1 MSNHLAIATVTAV
14 LQKKIQAAVQRD
26 VDGARVT
33 VSRPNAVESGVLEIG
48 VNLYLYQVTPNHVWH
63 TTAELHGR
71 QRKGTMAKRSRTGL
85 DLHYM
90 LSFYGNEGEHEPQR
104 LLGSTIRTL
113 SDLSTLDTESIQDA
127 ISDSTFSYLAD
138 SDLAHQVE
146 DIAISPLDLSLD
158 DLSKVWSVFFQT
170 PYALSVAYKA
180 SVAIVEGED
189 LVKRALP
196 VRELPTYS
204 AVPYRGQPE
213 VDEVVA
219 QAGRFSPILA
229 TSTLSIVGKQL
240 KGPET
245 VIRIGDLDAQPAE
258 IQPGQLTVALSALDP
273 SRLRAGVQTLTV
285 IHRSSSPTGS
295 TGTTAI
301 ARQLVQSNIMPFV
314 LCPQITDLQLR
325 DIDDVGDDERDAE
338 LAIHLD
344 LPLAPDQTV
353 VLALN
358 EWSIQHPVAYQFE
371 AQSRSTPS
379 RTTTFS
385 LRNVK
390 AGSYLVRLQV
400 DGASSPLSIDSNPD
414 SPTYRWYT
422 APKLALD

>member
-14 LQKKIQAAVQRD
+14 LQKKLQAAVQRD

-48 VNLYLYQVTPNHVWH
+48 VNLYLYQVVPNHMWH

-113 SDLSTLDTESIQDA
+113 SDLSTLDTEAIQDA

-146 DIAISPLDLSLD
+146 DIVISPLDLSLD

-170 PYALSVAYKA
+170 PYALSLAYKA

-196 VRELPTYS
+196 VRELPTFS
-204 AVPYRGQPE
+204 ALPYRGQPE

-240 KGPET
+240 QGPQT
-245 VIRIGDLDAQPAE
+245 LVRIGDLEAE
-258 IQPGQLTVALSALDP
+258 PNETQPGQLAISLANLDP

-285 IHRSSSPTGS
+285 VHRPSPQSSGTVS
-295 TGTTAI
+295 TVVGRT
-301 ARQLVQSNIMPFV
+301 LVQSNVMPFV

-325 DIDDVGDDERDAE
+325 EVSDVGDDQRNAE
-338 LAIHLD
+338 LVVHLD
-344 LPLAPDQTV
+344 LPFDPQQTL

-358 EWSIQHPVAYQFE
+358 EWSVQHPVAYQFE
-371 AQSRSTPS
+371 AQSRTAPS
-379 RTTTFS
+379 RTAVFS
-385 LRNVK
+385 LHDVQ

-400 DGASSPLSIDSNPD
+400 DGASSPLRIDANPD
-414 SPTYRWYT
+414 SPTFRWYT
-422 APKLALD
+422 APKITLE

>member
-48 VNLYLYQVTPNHVWH
+48 VNLYLFQVTPNHVWH

-90 LSFYGNEGEHEPQR
+90 LSFYGNDGEHEPQR

-113 SDLSTLDTESIQDA
+113 SDLSTLDTEAIQDA

-146 DIAISPLDLSLD
+146 DIAISPLDMSLD

-180 SVAIVEGED
+180 SVAIVEGEE
-189 LVKRALP
+189 LLKRALP
-196 VRELPTYS
+196 VRELPSYS
-204 AVPYRGQPE
+204 ALPYRGQPE

-219 QAGRFSPILA
+219 QTGRFSPIVA

-240 KGPET
+240 QGPET
-245 VIRIGDLDAQPAE
+245 VVRIGDLEAGPTD
-258 IQPGQLTVALSALDP
+258 IQPGQLTVALSTLDRN
-273 SRLRAGVQTLTV
+273 RLRAGVQTLNV
-285 IHRSSSPTGS
+285 IHRPSSPTGS
-295 TGTTAI
+295 VGTTVI
-301 ARQLVQSNIMPFV
+301 DRQLVQSNVMPFV

-325 DIDDVGDDERDAE
+325 DLDDVGDDERDAE
-338 LAIHLD
+338 LVLHID
-344 LPLAPDQTV
+344 LSLSPEQTV

-358 EWSIQHPVAYQFE
+358 EWSVQHPVAYQFE
-371 AQSRSTPS
+371 AHTRPTPS
-379 RTTTFS
+379 HTVAFS
-385 LRNVK
+385 LRNVR

-400 DGASSPLSIDSNPD
+400 DGASSPLSIDTEPN
-414 SPTYRWYT
+414 SPTFRWYS
-422 APKLALD
+422 APKITLD